1 MSNVSVPFGFCDFY
15 HLLLMIRSR
24 LPVQA
29 KIDTEKVLQMRKT
42 HSKIILKMHYTLI
55 EDIAI
60 KGEVNEGN
68 HKVR

>member
-1 MSNVSVPFGFCDFY
+1 
-15 HLLLMIRSR
+15 MIRSR